1 MNISIRPANRR
12 VPDDEG
18 AQKLSLLWTLPVLA
32 LATVVALAFAYT
44 TIQAQNLS
52 FEVSRGLESQRE
64 LLETGRRLRV
74 ELNNLRAPERL
85 ELEASRRGLQPPKPE
100 QTRGLK

>member
-1 MNISIRPANRR
+1 MNISIRPPNRPL
-12 VPDDEG
+12 PDDEEG
-18 AQKLSLLWTLPVLA
+18 QKLSLLLTLPVLV
-32 LATVVALAFAYT
+32 LLTVVALAFAYT

-52 FEVSRGLESQRE
+52 YEVSRGLENQRE

-85 ELEASRRGLQPPKPE
+85 ELEAARRGLEPPKP
-100 QTRGLK
+100 QQIRGLQ